1 MAGSFTCKDRINWV
15 ILDSGLRFDERQA
28 CIVLNNEFPSI
39 CTCNPRNCT
48 ESRGVTSDMPSDV
61 PSLSPTVT
69 PSPTITTSPTVVP
82 TVSASPTTSL
92 YRANNGTL
100 ASEMTA
106 MLEDQGA
113 VKVGETE
120 TANENENDASFAQVM
135 STKVTLV
142 MGLLSLGV
150 ILF

>member
-1 MAGSFTCKDRINWV
+1 
-15 ILDSGLRFDERQA
+15 
-28 CIVLNNEFPSI
+28 
-39 CTCNPRNCT
+39 
-48 ESRGVTSDMPSDV
+48 MPSDV